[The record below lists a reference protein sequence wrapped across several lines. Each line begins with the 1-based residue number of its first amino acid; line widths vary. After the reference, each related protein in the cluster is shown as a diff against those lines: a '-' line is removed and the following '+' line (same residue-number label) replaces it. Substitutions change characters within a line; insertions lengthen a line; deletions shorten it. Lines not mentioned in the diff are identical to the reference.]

1 MIVLLFILGGAQDF
15 FFFLSVWLHFVKRGC
30 LKKINKLMNKTL
42 QAICMLQSYH
52 QKPVY

>member
-1 MIVLLFILGGAQDF
+1 MIVLLFILGGAQDI